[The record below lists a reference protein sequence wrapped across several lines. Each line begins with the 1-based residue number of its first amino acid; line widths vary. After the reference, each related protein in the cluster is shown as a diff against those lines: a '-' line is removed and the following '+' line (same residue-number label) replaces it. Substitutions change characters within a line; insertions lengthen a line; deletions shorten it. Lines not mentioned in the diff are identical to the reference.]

1 MVDVEPRVLSRQ
13 EFFDEVVAVTRE
25 LDESRFLY
33 LKLEAGGGIG
43 AQWEQPRSDHLRRYR
58 VSEGSRPACP
68 HCVIKEAVIH
78 LAAVLPLDLLRQMRT
93 QGHYEEVLRTGMR
106 PCPAFA
112 RQAMDRSVTWLADC
126 HALPGDPHSD
136 ADCAEHSRPAPHGDP
151 LDPPEPFSSAVLE
164 ICPADEVRR
173 RLQVARDWRD
183 AAQHVADG
191 LREAD
196 ATWQFLRTSWML
208 GLPVPGREV
217 LVMPVGGE
225 ADTGGRSVHD
235 LIAAALRADDRRPVY
250 EEHGCLIP
258 DQRPGSGTSRM
269 PRFQGGWDIA
279 NDHPVRTL
287 QLPANRPLSRR
298 GRGVLLLYQAR
309 FAMVKRAVEPMPDPT
324 DLSVQAQTYWES
336 EAALHVFEFSLLRG
350 LGGDAYT
357 AAVEAFLRA
366 LRKEGDLL
374 ARPNQVLRRRERT
387 ALAQVFGEIDEEEL
401 HLWASVAYRN
411 AIQLTLRDQASFAE
425 HLRRQAGQ

>member
-1 MVDVEPRVLSRQ
+1 MTDAEPRVLSQQ

-33 LKLEAGGGIG
+33 LMLEEGGGIG
-43 AQWEQPRSDHLRRYR
+43 VQWEQPRSDHLRRYR
-58 VSEGSRPACP
+58 VSAGSGPACP
-68 HCVIKEAVIH
+68 HCVIEEAVIH
-78 LAAVLPLDLLRQMRT
+78 LAPVLPLDLLRQTRARS
-93 QGHYEEVLRTGMR
+93 HYEEVLRTGMR

-112 RQAMDRSVTWLADC
+112 RQAIDRSVTWLADC
-126 HALPGDPHSD
+126 HGLPGDPHSD

-173 RLQVARDWRD
+173 RLHVARDWRD
-183 AAQHVADG
+183 AAQHVAEG

-196 ATWQFLRTSWML
+196 ATWQFLRTSWKL
-208 GLPVPGREV
+208 GLHVPGREV

-225 ADTGGRSVHD
+225 TDTGDRSAHD
-235 LIAAALRADDRRPVY
+235 LIAAALRADGRRRVY

-258 DQRPGSGTSRM
+258 DQRPGSKRM
-269 PRFQGGWDIA
+269 PRFQGAWDIA
-279 NDHPVRTL
+279 NGHPVRTIE
-287 QLPANRPLSRR
+287 LPANRPLSRR

-309 FAMVKRAVEPMPDPT
+309 FAMVNRALLPDPA
-324 DLSVQAQTYWES
+324 DLSVQAQIYWEG

-357 AAVEAFLRA
+357 AAVEAFRRA
-366 LRKEGDLL
+366 LQKEGGLL
-374 ARPNQVLRRRERT
+374 ARPNRILRRHERK
-387 ALAQVFGEIDEEEL
+387 ALAQVFGEVDEEEL

-411 AIQLTLRDQASFAE
+411 AIQLNLPDQTSFAE
-425 HLRRQAGQ
+425 HLRRQADK

>member
-1 MVDVEPRVLSRQ
+1 MADAEPRVLSRR

-33 LKLEAGGGIG
+33 LMLEEGGGIG
-43 AQWEQPRSDHLRRYR
+43 VQWERPGSDHLRRYR
-58 VSEGSRPACP
+58 VSEGSSPACP
-68 HCVIKEAVIH
+68 HCVIEQAVTH
-78 LAAVLPLDLLRQMRT
+78 LAPVLPLDLLRVART
-93 QGHYEEVLRTGMR
+93 RAHYEEVLRTGMR

-112 RQAMDRSVTWLADC
+112 RQAIDQSVTWLADC
-126 HALPGDPHSD
+126 HGLPGDPHSA
-136 ADCAEHSRPAPHGDP
+136 ADCAEHGGPAPHGDP

-173 RLQVARDWRD
+173 RLHVARDWRD

-196 ATWQFLRTSWML
+196 ATWQFLRTSWRL
-208 GLPVPGREV
+208 GLHVSGREA

-225 ADTGGRSVHD
+225 ADTGGRPARD
-235 LIAAALRADDRRPVY
+235 LIAAALRDSGRQRVY
-250 EEHGCLIP
+250 AEHGCLIP
-258 DQRPGSGTSRM
+258 DHAPGSKRM

-279 NDHPVRTL
+279 NGHPVRTIE
-287 QLPANRPLSRR
+287 LPANRPLSRR

-309 FAMVKRAVEPMPDPT
+309 FAMVNRAVKLMPDPA
-324 DLSVQAQTYWES
+324 DLSVQAQIYWEG

-357 AAVEAFLRA
+357 AAVEAFRRA
-366 LRKEGDLL
+366 LHKEGDLL
-374 ARPNQVLRRRERT
+374 ARPNRILRRRERK

-401 HLWASVAYRN
+401 DLWASVAYRN
-411 AIQLTLRDQASFAE
+411 AIQLDLRDQTLFAE
-425 HLRRQAGQ
+425 HLRNQAVK